1 MKKFKTTHLNH
12 VSCFLALSL
21 FCFSSCTAVKDPVF
35 NGISE
40 LKVIGVSKNESTLS
54 LQLNYFNPNRSGL
67 WLKNAEGDA
76 WMDDNLLGHF
86 KMDTSIKISG
96 NSDFVVPVQL
106 GVDMKNAVKNAAALL
121 FNQEIKLKIEGKAKI
136 GKRGVFINYPLRY
149 EGKQD
154 VSKLFQ

>member
-1 MKKFKTTHLNH
+1 MNNYKTAHPAR
-12 VSCFLALSL
+12 FWGALSL
-21 FCFSSCTAVKDPVF
+21 VLFFFSCTSIKDPVF

-40 LKVIGVSKNESTLS
+40 LKVTGIGMNESTLS
-54 LQLNYFNPNRSGL
+54 LQLNYFNPNKSGL

-86 KMDTSIKISG
+86 KMDTSIRITG
-96 NSDFVVPVQL
+96 NTDFVIPVQL

-121 FNQEIKLKIEGKAKI
+121 FKQEINFRIDGKAKI
-136 GKRGVFINYPLRY
+136 GKGGVFINYPIRY

>member
-1 MKKFKTTHLNH
+1 MNNYKTAHPAR
-12 VSCFLALSL
+12 FWGALSL
-21 FCFSSCTAVKDPVF
+21 VLIFFSCTSIKDPVF

-40 LKVIGVSKNESTLS
+40 LKVTGIGMNESTLS
-54 LQLNYFNPNRSGL
+54 LQLNYFNPNKSGL

-86 KMDTSIKISG
+86 KMDTSIRITG
-96 NSDFVVPVQL
+96 NTDFVIPVQL

-121 FNQEIKLKIEGKAKI
+121 FKQEINFRIDGKAKI
-136 GKRGVFINYPLRY
+136 GKGGVFINYPIRY